1 MSDQES
7 DTDLGFPIT
16 RLKAL
21 YDYSYKDDDG
31 HMITMK
37 RGDEYHLISKSGD
50 WWEVVRDSGNANELT
65 FYVPAAYVQV
75 LDDDY
80 THSPRSNNSNESY
93 TDNNN
98 EKTEQINIISVTGSK
113 NVKTDMAYT
122 GSSDYINSGEVGITF
137 GKGKSS
143 FKKISDSGIPSA
155 TIPAVSSVAVPFRRS
170 FSDEGD
176 YVNLDNYRTEAG
188 IHVTEKND
196 GEATDSDYANFAP
209 IQSKHEPP
217 SPDIEKCDYI
227 KTLLDVWQMFHDPQ
241 TNRLFYINKETEE
254 RTWKPPRHPNKHER
268 AQQILTNVHGPFT
281 PRARAAKLDAKVN
294 RTGIG
299 ILPEINVDQTLTDI
313 PEGWCVEET
322 KEGTVYANEDT
333 EERWM
338 SSINTEGKRYFYK
351 VGSTE
356 VAWEL
361 PKTNRKSNGD
371 VIMELPSPQAS
382 PSSSR
387 SNTTGRSP
395 QIGRS
400 LKAKSMFIESS
411 VNFQQVMP
419 HFPTSPPPRAQTLP
433 NNLNT
438 QAGGDSNAEKTSYTP
453 QQEPF
458 SGTVSRAKIL
468 ESNKKVKKNWV
479 TCYAKLSS
487 SNLVFYKDMKSA
499 KSVPGSPFGKSD
511 FMIPLQGCQVSK
523 ATKEVSSKR
532 NVLVLNTSHG
542 DQYLIQADD
551 DKAAQ
556 KLYIQLEIK
565 INEFGNQPNEGMT
578 KFSLGPPESEE
589 DDDKLKRKTSFKRLF
604 HSRTPSNTDNSLEK
618 SQTKWLQKFFSKR
631 PSKELLEQKGIIKD
645 AMFGG
650 ELKIICDREKTKI
663 PKFVVKCVA
672 AIEKRGLEHDGIYR
686 ISGNQATIQ
695 KLRCQVDQDK
705 YDLDSKEWDVF
716 TLTGALKLFFREL
729 KEPLLTFNLFDKA
742 VPALT
747 RESTAE
753 RLRIFR
759 DNIHNLPKYNFE
771 TFKCL
776 CAHLLKVTELSKE
789 NRMEVQNIAIVF
801 GPTLIWPQHE
811 NNHCIATNMVYQSK
825 IVEYCLLES
834 KAIFR

>member
-1 MSDQES
+1 MSDQED

-37 RGDEYHLISKSGD
+37 QGDEYHLISKSGD

-65 FYVPAAYVQV
+65 FYVPAAYVQE
-75 LDDDY
+75 LDDD
-80 THSPRSNNSNESY
+80 THSPRSNHSNESCS
-93 TDNNN
+93 DNNN
-98 EKTEQINIISVTGSK
+98 EKIEQVNIISVTGSK

-143 FKKISDSGIPSA
+143 FKKISDPGIPSA
-155 TIPAVSSVAVPFRRS
+155 TIPAVSSVTVPFRRS

-188 IHVTEKND
+188 IGDTDKND

-227 KTLLDVWQMFHDPQ
+227 KTLLDVWKMFHDPQ

-268 AQQILTNVHGPFT
+268 AQQ
-281 PRARAAKLDAKVN
+281 AAKLDAKVS
-294 RTGIG
+294 RSGIG
-299 ILPEINVDQTLTDI
+299 ILPEINVDQTLTNI

-322 KEGTVYANEDT
+322 KEGTVYANEDSD
-333 EERWM
+333 ERWM

-361 PKTNRKSNGD
+361 PKD
-371 VIMELPSPQAS
+371 P
-382 PSSSR
+382 
-387 SNTTGRSP
+387 
-395 QIGRS
+395 
-400 LKAKSMFIESS
+400 
-411 VNFQQVMP
+411 
-419 HFPTSPPPRAQTLP
+419 
-433 NNLNT
+433 
-438 QAGGDSNAEKTSYTP
+438 NAEKTLYTP

-468 ESNKKVKKNWV
+468 EGNKKVKKSWV
-479 TCYAKLSS
+479 TCYAKLSA

-499 KSVPGSPFGKSD
+499 KTVPGSPFGKSD

-523 ATKEVSSKR
+523 ATKDVTSKR

-542 DQYLIQADD
+542 DQYLIQVDD

-556 KLYIQLEIK
+556 KLHIQLEIK
-565 INEFGNQPNEGMT
+565 INEFGNPPNEGMT

-650 ELKIICDREKTKI
+650 ELKMICDREKTKI

-705 YDLDSKEWDVF
+705 YDLDCKEWDVF

-753 RLRIFR
+753 RLKIFR
-759 DNIHNLPKYNFE
+759 ENIHSLPKCNFE

-776 CAHLLKVTELSKE
+776 CTHLLKVTELSKE

>member
-1 MSDQES
+1 MSDQED

-37 RGDEYHLISKSGD
+37 QGDEYHLISKSGD

-65 FYVPAAYVQV
+65 FYVPAAYVQE
-75 LDDDY
+75 LDDD
-80 THSPRSNNSNESY
+80 THSPRSNHSNESCS
-93 TDNNN
+93 DNNN
-98 EKTEQINIISVTGSK
+98 EKIEQVNIISVTGSK

-143 FKKISDSGIPSA
+143 FKKISDPGIPSA
-155 TIPAVSSVAVPFRRS
+155 TIPAVSSVTVPFRRS

-188 IHVTEKND
+188 IGDTDKND

-227 KTLLDVWQMFHDPQ
+227 KTLLDVWKMFHDPQ

-268 AQQILTNVHGPFT
+268 AQQILHGPFT
-281 PRARAAKLDAKVN
+281 QRARAAKLDAKVS
-294 RTGIG
+294 RSGIG
-299 ILPEINVDQTLTDI
+299 ILPEINVDQTLTNI

-322 KEGTVYANEDT
+322 KEGTVYANEDSD
-333 EERWM
+333 ERWM

-361 PKTNRKSNGD
+361 PK
-371 VIMELPSPQAS
+371 
-382 PSSSR
+382 
-387 SNTTGRSP
+387 
-395 QIGRS
+395 
-400 LKAKSMFIESS
+400 
-411 VNFQQVMP
+411 
-419 HFPTSPPPRAQTLP
+419 
-433 NNLNT
+433 
-438 QAGGDSNAEKTSYTP
+438 
-453 QQEPF
+453 EPF

-468 ESNKKVKKNWV
+468 EGNKKVKKSWV
-479 TCYAKLSS
+479 TCYAKLSA

-499 KSVPGSPFGKSD
+499 KTVPGSPFGKSD

-523 ATKEVSSKR
+523 ATKDVTSKR

-542 DQYLIQADD
+542 DQYLIQVDD

-556 KLYIQLEIK
+556 KLHIQLEIK
-565 INEFGNQPNEGMT
+565 INEFGNPPNEGMT

-650 ELKIICDREKTKI
+650 ELKMICDREKTKI

-705 YDLDSKEWDVF
+705 YDLDCKEWDVF

-753 RLRIFR
+753 RLKIFR
-759 DNIHNLPKYNFE
+759 ENIHSLPKCNFE

-776 CAHLLKVTELSKE
+776 CTHLLKVTELSKE

>member
-1 MSDQES
+1 MSDQED

-37 RGDEYHLISKSGD
+37 QGDEYHLISKSGD

-65 FYVPAAYVQV
+65 FYVPAAYVQE
-75 LDDDY
+75 LDDD
-80 THSPRSNNSNESY
+80 THSPRSNHSNESCS
-93 TDNNN
+93 DNNN
-98 EKTEQINIISVTGSK
+98 EKIEQVNIISVTGSK

-143 FKKISDSGIPSA
+143 FKKISDPGIPSA
-155 TIPAVSSVAVPFRRS
+155 TIPAVSSVTVPFRRS

-188 IHVTEKND
+188 IGDTDKND

-227 KTLLDVWQMFHDPQ
+227 KTLLDVWKMFHDPQ

-268 AQQILTNVHGPFT
+268 AQQILHGPFT
-281 PRARAAKLDAKVN
+281 PRARAAKLDAKVS
-294 RTGIG
+294 RSGIG
-299 ILPEINVDQTLTDI
+299 ILPEINVDQTLTNI

-322 KEGTVYANEDT
+322 KEGTVYANEDSD
-333 EERWM
+333 ERWM

-361 PKTNRKSNGD
+361 PKD
-371 VIMELPSPQAS
+371 P
-382 PSSSR
+382 
-387 SNTTGRSP
+387 
-395 QIGRS
+395 
-400 LKAKSMFIESS
+400 
-411 VNFQQVMP
+411 
-419 HFPTSPPPRAQTLP
+419 
-433 NNLNT
+433 
-438 QAGGDSNAEKTSYTP
+438 NAEKTLYTP

-468 ESNKKVKKNWV
+468 EGNKKVKKSWV
-479 TCYAKLSS
+479 TCYAKLSA

-499 KSVPGSPFGKSD
+499 KTVPGSPFGKSD

-523 ATKEVSSKR
+523 ATKDVTSKR

-542 DQYLIQADD
+542 DQYLIQVDD

-556 KLYIQLEIK
+556 KLHIQLEIK
-565 INEFGNQPNEGMT
+565 INEFGNPPNEGMT

-650 ELKIICDREKTKI
+650 ELKMICDREKTKI

-705 YDLDSKEWDVF
+705 YDLDCKEWDVF

-753 RLRIFR
+753 RLKIFR
-759 DNIHNLPKYNFE
+759 ENIHSLPKCNFE

-776 CAHLLKVTELSKE
+776 CTHLLKVTELSKE

>member
-1 MSDQES
+1 MSDQED

-37 RGDEYHLISKSGD
+37 QGDEYHLISKSGD

-65 FYVPAAYVQV
+65 FYVPAAYVQE
-75 LDDDY
+75 LDDD
-80 THSPRSNNSNESY
+80 THSPRSNHSNESCS
-93 TDNNN
+93 DNNN
-98 EKTEQINIISVTGSK
+98 EKIEQVNIISVTGSK

-143 FKKISDSGIPSA
+143 FKKISDPGIPSA
-155 TIPAVSSVAVPFRRS
+155 TIPAVSSVTVPFRRS

-188 IHVTEKND
+188 IGDTDKND

-227 KTLLDVWQMFHDPQ
+227 KTLLDVWKMFHDPQ

-268 AQQILTNVHGPFT
+268 AQQ
-281 PRARAAKLDAKVN
+281 AAKLDAKVS
-294 RTGIG
+294 RSGIG
-299 ILPEINVDQTLTDI
+299 ILPEINVDQTLTNI

-322 KEGTVYANEDT
+322 KEGTVYANEDSD
-333 EERWM
+333 ERWM

-361 PKTNRKSNGD
+361 PKD
-371 VIMELPSPQAS
+371 P
-382 PSSSR
+382 
-387 SNTTGRSP
+387 
-395 QIGRS
+395 
-400 LKAKSMFIESS
+400 
-411 VNFQQVMP
+411 
-419 HFPTSPPPRAQTLP
+419 
-433 NNLNT
+433 
-438 QAGGDSNAEKTSYTP
+438 NAEKTLYTP

-468 ESNKKVKKNWV
+468 EGNKKVKKSWV
-479 TCYAKLSS
+479 TCYAKLSA

-499 KSVPGSPFGKSD
+499 KTVPGSPFGKSD

-523 ATKEVSSKR
+523 ATKDVTSKR

-542 DQYLIQADD
+542 DQYLIQVDD

-556 KLYIQLEIK
+556 KLHIQLEIK
-565 INEFGNQPNEGMT
+565 INEFGNPPNEV
-578 KFSLGPPESEE
+578 
-589 DDDKLKRKTSFKRLF
+589 F

-650 ELKIICDREKTKI
+650 ELKMICDREKTKI

-705 YDLDSKEWDVF
+705 YDLDCKEWDVF

-753 RLRIFR
+753 RLKIFR
-759 DNIHNLPKYNFE
+759 ENIHSLPKCNFE

-776 CAHLLKVTELSKE
+776 CTHLLKVTELSKE

>member
-268 AQQILTNVHGPFT
+268 AQQ
-281 PRARAAKLDAKVN
+281 AAKLDAKVN

>member
-1 MSDQES
+1 MSDQED

-31 HMITMK
+31 HMISMK
-37 RGDEYHLISKSGD
+37 QGDEYHLISKSGD

-65 FYVPAAYVQV
+65 FYVPAAYVQE
-75 LDDDY
+75 LDDD
-80 THSPRSNNSNESY
+80 THSPRSNHSNQSCS
-93 TDNNN
+93 DNNN
-98 EKTEQINIISVTGSK
+98 EKIEQVNIISVTGSK

-143 FKKISDSGIPSA
+143 FKKISDPGIPSA
-155 TIPAVSSVAVPFRRS
+155 TIPAVTSVTVPFRRS

-188 IHVTEKND
+188 IGDTDKND

-227 KTLLDVWQMFHDPQ
+227 KTLLDVWKMFHDPQ

-268 AQQILTNVHGPFT
+268 AQQILHGPFT
-281 PRARAAKLDAKVN
+281 PRARAAKLDAKVS
-294 RTGIG
+294 RSGIG
-299 ILPEINVDQTLTDI
+299 ILPEINVDQTLTNI

-322 KEGTVYANEDT
+322 KEGTVYANEDSD
-333 EERWM
+333 ERWM

-361 PKTNRKSNGD
+361 PK
-371 VIMELPSPQAS
+371 
-382 PSSSR
+382 
-387 SNTTGRSP
+387 
-395 QIGRS
+395 
-400 LKAKSMFIESS
+400 
-411 VNFQQVMP
+411 
-419 HFPTSPPPRAQTLP
+419 
-433 NNLNT
+433 
-438 QAGGDSNAEKTSYTP
+438 DSNAEKTSYTP

-468 ESNKKVKKNWV
+468 EGNKKVKKSWV

-499 KSVPGSPFGKSD
+499 KTVPGSPFGKSD

-523 ATKEVSSKR
+523 ATKDVTSKR

-542 DQYLIQADD
+542 DQYLIQVDD

-556 KLYIQLEIK
+556 KLHIQLEIK
-565 INEFGNQPNEGMT
+565 INEFGNPPNEGMT

-650 ELKIICDREKTKI
+650 ELKMICDREKAKI

-705 YDLDSKEWDVF
+705 YDLDCKEWDVF

-753 RLRIFR
+753 RLKIFR
-759 DNIHNLPKYNFE
+759 ENIHSLPKCNFE

-776 CAHLLKVTELSKE
+776 CTHLLKVTELSKE

>member
-438 QAGGDSNAEKTSYTP
+438 QAGG
-453 QQEPF
+453 EPF

>member
-361 PKTNRKSNGD
+361 PK
-371 VIMELPSPQAS
+371 
-382 PSSSR
+382 
-387 SNTTGRSP
+387 
-395 QIGRS
+395 
-400 LKAKSMFIESS
+400 
-411 VNFQQVMP
+411 
-419 HFPTSPPPRAQTLP
+419 
-433 NNLNT
+433 
-438 QAGGDSNAEKTSYTP
+438 DSNAEKTSYTP

>member
-1 MSDQES
+1 MSDQED

-37 RGDEYHLISKSGD
+37 QGDEYHLISKSGD

-80 THSPRSNNSNESY
+80 THSPRSNHSNESY

-155 TIPAVSSVAVPFRRS
+155 TIPAASSVAVPFRRS

-411 VNFQQVMP
+411 VNFQQVVP

-458 SGTVSRAKIL
+458 SGIVSRAKIL

-479 TCYAKLSS
+479 NCYAKLST

-523 ATKEVSSKR
+523 ATKDVSSKR

-565 INEFGNQPNEGMT
+565 INEFGNQPNEV
-578 KFSLGPPESEE
+578 
-589 DDDKLKRKTSFKRLF
+589 F

-825 IVEYCLLES
+825 IIEYCLLES

>member
-1 MSDQES
+1 MSDQED

-37 RGDEYHLISKSGD
+37 QGDEYHLISKSGD

-65 FYVPAAYVQV
+65 FYVPAAYVQE
-75 LDDDY
+75 LDDD
-80 THSPRSNNSNESY
+80 THSPRSNHSNESCS
-93 TDNNN
+93 DNNN
-98 EKTEQINIISVTGSK
+98 EKIEQVNIISVTGSK

-143 FKKISDSGIPSA
+143 FKKISDPGIPSA
-155 TIPAVSSVAVPFRRS
+155 TIPAVSSVTVPFRRS

-188 IHVTEKND
+188 IGDTDKND

-227 KTLLDVWQMFHDPQ
+227 KTLLDVWKMFHDPQ

-268 AQQILTNVHGPFT
+268 AQQ
-281 PRARAAKLDAKVN
+281 AAKLDAKVS
-294 RTGIG
+294 RSGIG
-299 ILPEINVDQTLTDI
+299 ILPEINVDQTLTNI

-322 KEGTVYANEDT
+322 KEGTVYANEDSD
-333 EERWM
+333 ERWM

-395 QIGRS
+395 QITRS

-411 VNFQQVMP
+411 LNFQQAPP
-419 HFPTSPPPRAQTLP
+419 HFPTTPPPRAQTLP
-433 NNLNT
+433 NNLSA
-438 QAGGDSNAEKTSYTP
+438 QAGGDPNAEKTLYTP

-468 ESNKKVKKNWV
+468 EGNKKVKKSWV
-479 TCYAKLSS
+479 TCYAKLSA

-499 KSVPGSPFGKSD
+499 KTVPGSPFGKSD

-523 ATKEVSSKR
+523 ATKDVTSKR

-542 DQYLIQADD
+542 DQYLIQVDD

-556 KLYIQLEIK
+556 KLHIQLEIK
-565 INEFGNQPNEGMT
+565 INEFGNPPNEGMT

-650 ELKIICDREKTKI
+650 ELKMICDREKTKI

-705 YDLDSKEWDVF
+705 YDLDCKEWDVF

-753 RLRIFR
+753 RLKIFR
-759 DNIHNLPKYNFE
+759 ENIHSLPKCNFE

-776 CAHLLKVTELSKE
+776 CTHLLKVTELSKE

>member
-1 MSDQES
+1 MSDQED

-37 RGDEYHLISKSGD
+37 QGDEYHLISKSGD

-65 FYVPAAYVQV
+65 FYVPAAYVQE
-75 LDDDY
+75 LDDD
-80 THSPRSNNSNESY
+80 THSPRSNHSNESCS
-93 TDNNN
+93 DNNN
-98 EKTEQINIISVTGSK
+98 EKIEQVNIISVTGSK

-143 FKKISDSGIPSA
+143 FKKISDPGIPSA
-155 TIPAVSSVAVPFRRS
+155 TIPAVSSVTVPFRRS

-188 IHVTEKND
+188 IGDTDKND

-227 KTLLDVWQMFHDPQ
+227 KTLLDVWKMFHDPQ

-268 AQQILTNVHGPFT
+268 AQQILHGPFT
-281 PRARAAKLDAKVN
+281 PRARAAKLDAKVS
-294 RTGIG
+294 RSGIG
-299 ILPEINVDQTLTDI
+299 ILPEINVDQTLTNI

-322 KEGTVYANEDT
+322 KEGTVYANEDSD
-333 EERWM
+333 ERWM

-361 PKTNRKSNGD
+361 PKD
-371 VIMELPSPQAS
+371 P
-382 PSSSR
+382 
-387 SNTTGRSP
+387 
-395 QIGRS
+395 
-400 LKAKSMFIESS
+400 
-411 VNFQQVMP
+411 
-419 HFPTSPPPRAQTLP
+419 
-433 NNLNT
+433 
-438 QAGGDSNAEKTSYTP
+438 NAEKTLYTP

-468 ESNKKVKKNWV
+468 EGNKKVKKSWV
-479 TCYAKLSS
+479 TCYAKLSA

-499 KSVPGSPFGKSD
+499 KTVPGSPFGKSD

-523 ATKEVSSKR
+523 ATKDVTSKR

-542 DQYLIQADD
+542 DQYLIQVDD

-556 KLYIQLEIK
+556 KLHIQLEIK
-565 INEFGNQPNEGMT
+565 INEFGNPPNEV
-578 KFSLGPPESEE
+578 
-589 DDDKLKRKTSFKRLF
+589 F

-650 ELKIICDREKTKI
+650 ELKMICDREKTKI

-705 YDLDSKEWDVF
+705 YDLDCKEWDVF

-753 RLRIFR
+753 RLKIFR
-759 DNIHNLPKYNFE
+759 ENIHSLPKCNFE

-776 CAHLLKVTELSKE
+776 CTHLLKVTELSKE

>member
-1 MSDQES
+1 MSDQED

-37 RGDEYHLISKSGD
+37 QGDEYHLISKSGD

-65 FYVPAAYVQV
+65 FYVPAAYVQE
-75 LDDDY
+75 LDDD
-80 THSPRSNNSNESY
+80 THSPRSNHSNESCS
-93 TDNNN
+93 DNNN
-98 EKTEQINIISVTGSK
+98 EKIEQVNIISVTGSK

-143 FKKISDSGIPSA
+143 FKKISDPGIPSA
-155 TIPAVSSVAVPFRRS
+155 TIPAVSSVTVPFRRS

-188 IHVTEKND
+188 IGDTDKND

-227 KTLLDVWQMFHDPQ
+227 KTLLDVWKMFHDPQ

-268 AQQILTNVHGPFT
+268 AQQILHGPFT
-281 PRARAAKLDAKVN
+281 QRARAAKLDAKVS
-294 RTGIG
+294 RSGIG
-299 ILPEINVDQTLTDI
+299 ILPEINVDQTLTNI

-322 KEGTVYANEDT
+322 KEGTVYANEDSD
-333 EERWM
+333 ERWM

-361 PKTNRKSNGD
+361 PKD
-371 VIMELPSPQAS
+371 P
-382 PSSSR
+382 
-387 SNTTGRSP
+387 
-395 QIGRS
+395 
-400 LKAKSMFIESS
+400 
-411 VNFQQVMP
+411 
-419 HFPTSPPPRAQTLP
+419 
-433 NNLNT
+433 
-438 QAGGDSNAEKTSYTP
+438 NAEKTLYTP

-468 ESNKKVKKNWV
+468 EGNKKVKKSWV
-479 TCYAKLSS
+479 TCYAKLSA

-499 KSVPGSPFGKSD
+499 KTVPGSPFGKSD

-523 ATKEVSSKR
+523 ATKDVTSKR

-542 DQYLIQADD
+542 DQYLIQVDD

-556 KLYIQLEIK
+556 KLHIQLEIK
-565 INEFGNQPNEGMT
+565 INEFGNPPNEGMT

-650 ELKIICDREKTKI
+650 ELKMICDREKTKI

-705 YDLDSKEWDVF
+705 YDLDCKEWDVF

-753 RLRIFR
+753 RLKIFR
-759 DNIHNLPKYNFE
+759 ENIHSLPKCNFE

-776 CAHLLKVTELSKE
+776 CTHLLKVTELSKE